1 MNTLYLFKKSVPNKK
16 NKTKPWNTKP
26 TAEGIFRNNCA
37 SSAPKYVN
45 AISKEDKI
53 IPKGFNLPKNATII
67 AVKP

>member
-1 MNTLYLFKKSVPNKK
+1 MPSKK
-16 NKTKPWNTKP
+16 NRTKPWKTKP
-26 TAEGIFRNNCA
+26 TADGILRNSCA